1 MTTLTGVVSYPIPA
15 YSNVPIEPQFYA
27 PSRFEIEDITKGQ
40 STIVTTTEDHNY
52 VIGQLVRITI
62 PAAYGMYQINEN
74 QGVVVSIPSST
85 QVELQIDSSFY
96 DTYISATDLN
106 VPQILATGDYNYGII
121 STNGRVV
128 GSTNIPGSFIN
139 ISPE

>member
-1 MTTLTGVVSYPIPA
+1 MASFTGVVSYPIPA
-15 YSNVPIEPQFYA
+15 YSNVPIEPQFYS
-27 PSRFEIEDITKGQ
+27 PSRFEIEDIVKGRT
-40 STIVTTTEDHNY
+40 TIVTTTEDHNY

-74 QGVVVSIPSST
+74 QGIVIAIPADDE
-85 QVELQIDSSFY
+85 VEIQIDSSTY
-96 DTYISATDLN
+96 DSFIAASDPN
-106 VPQILATGDYNYGII
+106 VPQILAIGDYNYGII

>member
-1 MTTLTGVVSYPIPA
+1 MSGVVSFPIPA
-15 YSNVPIEPQFYA
+15 YSNLPIQPQFYA
-27 PSRFEIEDITKGQ
+27 PSRFEIDDIAKGR
-40 STIVTTTEDHNY
+40 TTVVTTTVDHNY

-74 QGVVVSIPSST
+74 QGIVVTIPST
-85 QVELQIDSSFY
+85 KEVEIQIDSTSY
-96 DTYISATDLN
+96 DSYIAATNAN
-106 VPQILATGDYNYGII
+106 VPQILAIGGFNYGII